1 MGCAPS
7 GEGNGSGAGNV
18 TFGIVTLCIV
28 LLFVLALSGWIARP
42 LPTSTPG
49 RWSLAAKLGLTIGAG
64 LLMSIAGCFVAL
76 RGMNKGSGTYW
87 LLFWTGL
94 AVFGIGILWWL
105 SAGLWFLSRK
115 VFNSGTVQ

>member
-28 LLFVLALSGWIARP
+28 LLFALALSGWIARP
-42 LPTSTPG
+42 LPTTAPG

-64 LLMSIAGCFVAL
+64 LLMSVAGCFVAL
-76 RGMNKGSGTYW
+76 GGMNKGGEGYA
-87 LLFWTGL
+87 LLFEIGL

-105 SAGLWFLSRK
+105 GAGPWFLSRK
-115 VFNSGTVQ
+115 LFNSETVQ